1 MKLIFKA
8 RKWRDHQGVK
18 EEGKE
23 KGTWDSALE
32 QIRIQRLEKRE
43 GQVRKRLGG
52 VISEARGRGSD

>member
-1 MKLIFKA
+1 M
-8 RKWRDHQGVK
+8 K

>member
-1 MKLIFKA
+1 M
-8 RKWRDHQGVK
+8 K

-23 KGTWDSALE
+23 KGPWDSALE

-52 VISEARGRGSD
+52 GDQQSTRKRFGLSL